1 MKETSVPHLKLRLR
15 HKSLPLIQMNKR
27 QQLEKVYNV
36 NSAGIIESP
45 GRYEGE
51 KIYVP
56 YFYEAPLDRKPDIRE
71 VGMIGFIVNREDAEL
86 FPEFLKEGEIVKIH
100 LATSAGT
107 VYEAT

>member
-1 MKETSVPHLKLRLR
+1 
-15 HKSLPLIQMNKR
+15 MNKR
-27 QQLEKVYNV
+27 HQLEKKYKV
-36 NSAGIIESP
+36 NSSGIIESP
-45 GRYEGE
+45 GNYEGE

-71 VGMIGFIVNREDAEL
+71 VGTIGFIVNREDAEL

-100 LATSAGT
+100 LANSAGA

>member
-1 MKETSVPHLKLRLR
+1 M
-15 HKSLPLIQMNKR
+15 MNKR
-27 QQLEKVYNV
+27 QLLEKVYKV

-56 YFYEAPLDRKPDIRE
+56 YFYEAPLDRKPDFKE
-71 VGMIGFIVNREDAEL
+71 VGTIGFIVNRKDVEL

-100 LATSAGT
+100 LATSAGS